1 MPRHRTAETQDA
13 PARVSGGNARAAATA
28 MLVAFALFAV
38 FYSEGATHFARNLP
52 GNALTD
58 ILVNTAD
65 AWHGLMDDL
74 GPARLAPAV
83 REVLETLRHL
93 AW

>member
-1 MPRHRTAETQDA
+1 MAAND
-13 PARVSGGNARAAATA
+13 VSTLNARKATAA

-38 FYSEGATHFARNLP
+38 FYSEGATRFARDLP

-58 ILVNTAD
+58 VLVNTAD
-65 AWHGLMDDL
+65 TWHRLMEDL

-83 REVLETLRHL
+83 REAFERSHSLS
-93 AW
+93 W

>member
-1 MPRHRTAETQDA
+1 MATNDANPENGASTA
-13 PARVSGGNARAAATA
+13 NARKATAA
-28 MLVAFALFAV
+28 MLVAFALFAI
-38 FYSEGATHFARNLP
+38 FYSEGATRFARNLP

-83 REVLETLRHL
+83 RDAFERLHGLS
-93 AW
+93 W

>member
-1 MPRHRTAETQDA
+1 MATNDASTA
-13 PARVSGGNARAAATA
+13 NARKATAA

-58 ILVNTAD
+58 VLVDAAD

-74 GPARLAPAV
+74 GPAHVAPAM
-83 REVLETLRHL
+83 RDAFECLHGLT
-93 AW
+93 W

>member
-1 MPRHRTAETQDA
+1 MPDPTAETQDA
-13 PARVSGGNARAAATA
+13 PGHGNRNARVAAVA
-28 MLVAFALFAV
+28 MLVGFGLFAV

-52 GNALTD
+52 GNAATD
-58 ILVNTAD
+58 LVVDGAD
-65 AWHGLMDDL
+65 AWHGLMQHL

-83 REVLETLRHL
+83 RDALETLRHL

>member
-1 MPRHRTAETQDA
+1 MAGNED
-13 PARVSGGNARAAATA
+13 SSDNARKAAAA
-28 MLVAFALFAV
+28 MLIAFALFAV
-38 FYSEGATHFARNLP
+38 FYSQGATHFARNLP

-65 AWHGLMDDL
+65 AWHGLMEEL

-83 REVLETLRHL
+83 REAFERLRGL
-93 AW
+93 SR

>member
-1 MPRHRTAETQDA
+1 MAANDNSTP
-13 PARVSGGNARAAATA
+13 NARKATVA
-28 MLVAFALFAV
+28 MLVAFAMFAV
-38 FYSEGATHFARNLP
+38 FSSEGATRFARNLP

-65 AWHGLMDDL
+65 AWHSLMDDL

-83 REVLETLRHL
+83 RDAFEHL
-93 AW
+93 HGLSW